1 MRPGLP
7 VLIPLLVLLGAL
19 APRLARAEDRLDLIF
34 AADLEGWFSPRRC
47 AGPPARM
54 GPGLPALSGAI
65 ALARTGETPS
75 LVIGS
80 GLLGSGNLA
89 RYLLT
94 RDDGGP
100 QAAALLAG
108 AGIEVLVPG
117 TAEFS
122 MPPAGLDQA
131 LRAFAAHGHAPLL
144 SNLRCQG
151 AGGGTRTGEEGRCGA
166 LRRSLLLSRGG
177 VRVGLLGVV
186 GESLPRRVGPGHVPG
201 QVQPPAGIAA
211 EIRRLRVAV
220 DAVVVVADLEG
231 RGDPGEAVALVQA
244 LDAQGAHADMVL
256 ATRQDHRSAAV
267 NVVSLSSGAL
277 VVGAPAE
284 GAGVAVVS
292 LQRSPEGRL
301 HLSARRVL
309 AGRPDA
315 GLQARID
322 RLFGE
327 MCRDWGQ
334 EVAQIKKG
342 GLTRE
347 DFAVRVLDAMRDAGK
362 AEMAMI
368 NAGAIDDRGLPLY
381 AASAAEVNAALPYPA
396 RVVLLKLPG
405 KDVSERLGKF
415 VSPGPEA
422 GARLFLR
429 GLTRKDGGLEING
442 RPLDPA
448 ATYRVAT
455 IDFITAGGDDLLSP
469 EMAAGKVLHDDL
481 RALVLS
487 HFAASGAGTLPLQ
500 ELPLWTSNLDFG
512 LDLQGTTI
520 QNGGETRYDRPLLLR
535 KPSVALRIDSTARV
549 QMELPRHLLQLSL
562 RGLYGQTYLAPA
574 AEGEA
579 PTWQETADLLNLLAL
594 YSYRGLSPR
603 WSIVP
608 TPYASLGL
616 ETEWTRSESRG
627 YHHMEVSALAG
638 VRTALLSKLSLV
650 LGAGVRSELLARRTR
665 AEEADLARPRVL
677 LSGTLELLKRSL
689 WPKLGNALLGE
700 GTLTYNFTDPQFL
713 RSHELRATGK
723 LYISLGRPLYVTL
736 GLDLYLYGDRGRPP
750 GLSLDVT
757 CGLKVLLLARTQ
769 VFSPPVLPEGAK
781 PLPNRTE

>member
-1 MRPGLP
+1 MWPGL
-7 VLIPLLVLLGAL
+7 LILVLVIAFVPL
-19 APRLARAEDRLDLIF
+19 PARAEDRLDLIF

-65 ALARTGETPS
+65 ALARTEEVPS
-75 LVIGS
+75 LVLGS

-94 RDDGGP
+94 REDGGQ
-100 QAAALLAG
+100 QAADLLAD

-122 MPPAGLDQA
+122 LPPAGLDA
-131 LRAFAAHGHAPLL
+131 VLRALAARGRAPLL

-151 AGGGTRTGEEGRCGA
+151 PSGPREHEGRCGV
-166 LRRSLLLSRGG
+166 LQRSLILSRGG

-186 GESLPRRVGPGHVPG
+186 GESLPRRVGPGHVSG

-211 EIRRLRVAV
+211 EIRRLRGAT

-244 LDAQGAHADMVL
+244 LDAQGAHADVVL

-277 VVGAPAE
+277 VVGAPAG

-309 AGRPDA
+309 SGAPDA
-315 GLQARID
+315 GLQARVN
-322 RLFGE
+322 RLWGE

-334 EVAQIKKG
+334 EVAQFPEG
-342 GLTRE
+342 GLSRE
-347 DFAVRVLDAMRDAGK
+347 GFVVRVLDAMRDAGK

-368 NAGAIDDRGLPLY
+368 NAGAIDDRGLPLH
-381 AASAAEVNAALPYPA
+381 AASAAEVNTALPYPA
-396 RVVLLKLPG
+396 RVVLLKLSG

-415 VSPGPEA
+415 ASSEPETK
-422 GARLFLR
+422 ARQGLILR
-429 GLTRKDGGLEING
+429 GLTWKDGALQVNG
-442 RPLDPA
+442 RPLDPV
-448 ATYRVAT
+448 ATYRVST
-455 IDFITAGGDDLLSP
+455 IDFVSAGGDDLLSP
-469 EMAAGKVLHDDL
+469 EMAAGRVLHDDL
-481 RALVLS
+481 RALVLAR
-487 HFAASGAGTLPLQ
+487 FAAAGAGTLPLQ

-512 LDLQGTTI
+512 LDLQGSTI
-520 QNGGETRYDRPLLLR
+520 QNEGEARYDRPLLLR
-535 KPSVALRIDSTARV
+535 KPSVALRIDGTARV
-549 QMELPRHLLQLSL
+549 QMERPWHLLQLSL
-562 RGLYGQTYLAPA
+562 RGLYGQTYLAPVG
-574 AEGEA
+574 EGEA
-579 PTWQETADLLNLLAL
+579 PTWQETADLINLLAL
-594 YSYRGLSPR
+594 YSFRGLSPR

-616 ETEWTRSESRG
+616 ETEWSRPESRG
-627 YHHMEVSALAG
+627 YHHMEISALTG

-689 WPKLGNALLGE
+689 WPRLGNALLGE
-700 GTLTYNFTDPQFL
+700 GTLTYNFTDPQLL

-723 LYISLGRPLYVTL
+723 LYVALGRPLYVTL

-757 CGLKVLLLARTQ
+757 CGLKVLLFARTQ
-769 VFSPPVLPEGAK
+769 VFSPPTLSEGAK
-781 PLPNRTE
+781 PLPNRAE